1 MEEKMLKDYT
11 VKEFFKF
18 LSEKKV
24 EVKIII
30 SNLEKK
36 KKMFEICCGTE
47 KVYKTRNNTIEP
59 YFYCYKDK
67 IKKILETKNGK
78 EGMISLLK
86 SIFGYKFF
94 DFTLD
99 EMNDLEEKG
108 MFTRNK
114 LGEIFK
120 DVVGIKDGKVV
131 NLPKTWEE
139 LVDLLSFIIEK
150 IDDKSVKFYD
160 FMSDSRFSND
170 ITLFQDSFLLNKK
183 GAKKFTEIVLH
194 NMGLIQ

>member
-1 MEEKMLKDYT
+1 
-11 VKEFFKF
+11 
-18 LSEKKV
+18 
-24 EVKIII
+24 
-30 SNLEKK
+30 
-36 KKMFEICCGTE
+36 
-47 KVYKTRNNTIEP
+47 
-59 YFYCYKDK
+59 
-67 IKKILETKNGK
+67 
-78 EGMISLLK
+78 MISLLK

-99 EMNDLEEKG
+99 EMKALEEKG

-150 IDDKSVKFYD
+150 IDDKTTTNQDRNRYLHSLVTIENLVAANYKD
-160 FMSDSRFSND
+160 LMS
-170 ITLFQDSFLLNKK
+170 LLYAEEQLLKNIDDVCQKYK
-183 GAKKFTEIVLH
+183 AKKIIKMDNPQTL
-194 NMGLIQ
+194 